1 MKLRHQ
7 IKSTQTSKLFFAC
20 LLFSVSNTFG
30 QTPNLGACEPF
41 AIFSAVGA
49 IDNVGPTFIYGDV
62 GTNAGA
68 FNGFPP
74 GTVNGTI
81 HVADVVSAQA
91 AIDVEILYDYFSQLS
106 CGSTISENLGNNQR
120 LMANV
125 FCIEMASTLS
135 DTLILDGG
143 NDANSMFIF
152 KINGAFTTSV
162 YSVILLENMA
172 QAKNVF
178 WQINGLFSLG
188 DFSEFKGTIITDG
201 ANSLLSNSVI
211 EGRILSRAGA
221 ISLASNEVI
230 MNFSDFSLPVELLSF
245 SVECQHHSAL
255 IKWSTASELNN
266 DYFTIESS
274 VNGKDW
280 KSIYKVSGM
289 GNSTSLQEY
298 SFLFE
303 DLERERQQFFRLK
316 QTDFNGEYRMGISQF
331 FKYCDE
337 RLLNLSL
344 FPNPAK
350 NTLHIAYN
358 EEKDALISVTF
369 FHSSGQ
375 KRLNFSTYPHEIDIS
390 GLENGMYLI
399 VLEFLKEVVTRKVV
413 IHHQ

>member
-1 MKLRHQ
+1 
-7 IKSTQTSKLFFAC
+7 
-20 LLFSVSNTFG
+20 
-30 QTPNLGACEPF
+30 
-41 AIFSAVGA
+41 
-49 IDNVGPTFIYGDV
+49 
-62 GTNAGA
+62 
-68 FNGFPP
+68 
-74 GTVNGTI
+74 
-81 HVADVVSAQA
+81 
-91 AIDVEILYDYFSQLS
+91 
-106 CGSTISENLGNNQR
+106 
-120 LMANV
+120 
-125 FCIEMASTLS
+125 MASTLS

-143 NDANSMFIF
+143 NDVNSVFIF

-188 DFSEFKGTIITDG
+188 DYSDFKGTVITDG
-201 ANSLLSNSVI
+201 ANSLLSNSTI

-230 MNFSDFSLPVELLSF
+230 MNFSDFSLPIELLSF

-255 IKWSTASELNN
+255 IKWSTASESNN

-280 KSIYKVSGM
+280 KIIYKINGM

-298 SFLFE
+298 SFLYK
-303 DLERERQQFFRLK
+303 DLDREKQQFFRLK
-316 QTDFNGEYRMGISQF
+316 QTDFDGAYSVGISQF
-331 FKYCDE
+331 FQYCDQ

-350 NTLHIAYN
+350 NTLSIAYN
-358 EEKDALISVTF
+358 EDKDELISVTF

-375 KRLNFSTYPHEIDIS
+375 KRLDFSTYPHELD
-390 GLENGMYLI
+390 LTDFENGMYLI
-399 VLEFLKEVVTRKVV
+399 VLEFSREVVTRKVV